1 VIGMGVINS
10 VTGEINPEDL
20 GSTLTHEHIMVASGG
35 IPQTYPEYINRAAI
49 VEEGV
54 KLLSAARS
62 EGNVQTIIDLSTVDL
77 GRDVAMLREVS
88 LGSGVNIIA
97 ATGNWRDIPRVFW
110 NESPDTIASLYSRE
124 IEVGID
130 GTGIKAG
137 IIKVANDVEGVTETA
152 EIVLRAAARA
162 QIRTDVPIS
171 THTAARERV
180 GDQQIAIFED
190 EGVDLNRV
198 YIGHSNDST
207 DIGYLTGL
215 MDKGAWV
222 GLDRY
227 PGNPSVAENPNWEE
241 RTETIKKLIDA
252 GYGNRIMVSHD
263 WAVRMFIASPE
274 IRAERDI
281 RNPDGW
287 LFIYRNVLPR
297 LRSLGVKEEEI
308 QAIIVDNPR
317 RFFEGKK

>member
-1 VIGMGVINS
+1 MGVINS

-287 LFIYRNVLPR
+287 LFIYRNVLPK

>member
-1 VIGMGVINS
+1 MGVINS

-77 GRDVAMLREVS
+77 GRDVAMLRAVS